1 MAMIV
6 DAYQFSFTGTMF
18 FPSYFCV
25 ALGASAFIDYTSFLF
40 YFLFYSFFLAWG
52 GGGGGP
58 YIR

>member
-6 DAYQFSFTGTMF
+6 DAYQFSFIGTMF

-52 GGGGGP
+52 GGGGQ

>member
-25 ALGASAFIDYTSFLF
+25 ALGARAFIDYTRFLF
-40 YFLFYSFFLAWG
+40 YFVFYSFLG
-52 GGGGGP
+52 GRSGGAIYP
-58 YIR
+58 

>member
-25 ALGASAFIDYTSFLF
+25 ALGASAFIDYTRFLF
-40 YFLFYSFFLAWG
+40 YFVFYSFFG
-52 GGGGGP
+52 GRSGGAIYP
-58 YIR
+58 